1 MGKRFTDTEKWKKP
15 WLRGL
20 PMELKV
26 AWFYILDDCDV
37 AGLWQVDWEV
47 LQIRTGC
54 TSTEAQALEALGK
67 QVIVVD
73 GGTKWFIPSF
83 IEFQYGPQLSKTNNI
98 YKSICRVL
106 DRHDLWKH
114 LTVPITDE
122 GTTAGAIRGRIS
134 QKTREAIFVGADL
147 TCEYCQERK
156 SISELTVDHFLPIQL
171 GGTNADE
178 NLICCCRRC
187 NGHKTDLHP
196 CDFLSRNHAFLK
208 PTDKIKSLNKILEGA
223 FKDQQGPK
231 DKDMDKVRVNGQGQ
245 SERQGGAGGF
255 EANFR
260 TAFDERTM
268 ENYFMQFKHLDVV
281 NELVLFRIKCNGNP
295 TEYHNRDPGGL
306 RTAFLY
312 QLKNAPIPNQK
323 RKPQGGADLTS
334 L

>member
-1 MGKRFTDTEKWKKP
+1 MAKRFTDTEKWKKP

-47 LQIRTGC
+47 MCLRTGC
-54 TSTEAQALEALGK
+54 EATQDQALEALGK

-73 GGTKWFIPSF
+73 GTKWFIPSF

-106 DRHDLWKH
+106 DRYDLWRY
-114 LTVPITDE
+114 LTVPVTEE

-134 QKTREAIFVGADL
+134 QKTREAIFLSADL

-156 SISELTVDHFLPIQL
+156 SITELTVDHFMPIQL

-178 NLICCCRRC
+178 NLICSCLRC
-187 NGHKTDLHP
+187 NGTKTDLHP
-196 CDFLSRNHAFLK
+196 SDFLSRTYVFLK
-208 PTDKIKSLNKILEGA
+208 PTDKIKSLNKILIGA

-231 DKDMDKVRVNGQGQ
+231 DKDKDKEQVRVNGQGQ
-245 SERQGGAGGF
+245 GIGGVGDF
-255 EANFR
+255 ESKWKL
-260 TAFDERTM
+260 AFDEDQLTI
-268 ENYFMQFKHLDVV
+268 YAIQFPGVSIA
-281 NELVLFRIKCNGNP
+281 NELKIFRIKCDGDQK
-295 TEYHNRDPGGL
+295 EYYGRDTGGL
-306 RTAFLY
+306 RNGFLK
-312 QLKNAPIPNQK
+312 Q
-323 RKPQGGADLTS
+323 LTS
-334 L
+334 GKGANGQHLKKERDYSKL